1 MTSALECFLV
11 ALRLGLTSF
20 GGPVAHVGYFEEEYV
35 QKRKWLSEERFGE
48 LMALSQFIPGP
59 GSSQLGA
66 AIGHERAGLLGGFAA
81 WFGFT
86 LPSAL
91 VLLFVAMGIG
101 ALSGGYVPGMLH
113 GMKLVAI
120 AVVAGAWMGMR
131 SSLATGTRKFLIALF
146 SLVILY
152 LMPSPWMTLVVIAVA
167 ALVGVFLLNAGK
179 LPAKDES
186 KTRGLGGILAMA
198 VFFILLFLSLKGTS
212 NSDWQQ
218 LGGIYRAGALV
229 FGGGHVVLPMLQ
241 ETMVDGGFMGKDGKE
256 IFLGGYGATQAV
268 PGPVFTFASFL
279 GGHTQI
285 FGNPWLGA
293 GAAVVAVFLPGM
305 LLLGGTMSVWGRL
318 RGKEWAQK
326 AVQGAN
332 AAVVGILGVALIK
345 MATGGAIGGWQDVL
359 GAVEIFLN
367 GGWQD
372 ALSVVVLFLILQK
385 KFIPVWALVI
395 LAAGV
400 GALIG

>member
-1 MTSALECFLV
+1 MNNAFECFLV
-11 ALRLGLTSF
+11 ALRLGVTSF
-20 GGPVAHVGYFEEEYV
+20 GGPVAHVGYFQQEYV
-35 QKRKWLSEERFGE
+35 EKRKWITEERFGE

-101 ALSGGYVPGMLH
+101 SLTGGYVDGMLH

-120 AVVAGAWMGMR
+120 AVVAGAWLGMR

-146 SLVILY
+146 ALAVL
-152 LMPSPWMTLVVIAVA
+152 LLAPSPWITLMVIAVSG
-167 ALVGVFLLNAGK
+167 LVGVFILSAGE
-179 LPAKDES
+179 LPKQVTNQ
-186 KTRGLGGILAMA
+186 KRGWGGALAMI
-198 VFFILLFLSLKGTS
+198 VFFMLLFLSLRGSS
-212 NSDWQQ
+212 NDDWRQ

-241 ETMVDGGFMGKDGKE
+241 ETMVDGDFMTKDV
-256 IFLGGYGATQAV
+256 FLGGYGATQAV

-279 GGHTQI
+279 GGQTQI
-285 FGNPWLGA
+285 FGSAWLGA
-293 GAAVVAVFLPGM
+293 GAAVIAVFLPGM

-332 AAVVGILGVALIK
+332 AAVVGVLGVALIR
-345 MATGGAIGGWQDVL
+345 MAAGGAIGGWQDAL
-359 GAVEIFLN
+359 G
-367 GGWQD
+367 
-372 ALSVVVLFLILQK
+372 VVVLFLILK
-385 KFIPVWALVI
+385 KKLIPVWALVI
-395 LAAGV
+395 LAAAG
-400 GALIG
+400 GALLG

>member
-1 MTSALECFLV
+1 
-11 ALRLGLTSF
+11 
-20 GGPVAHVGYFEEEYV
+20 VGYFEAEYV

-66 AIGHERAGLLGGFAA
+66 AIGFERAGLAGGVAA

-91 VLLFVAMGIG
+91 VLLFVALGID

-120 AVVAGAWMGMR
+120 AVVAGAWLGMR
-131 SSLATGTRKFLIALF
+131 GSLAVGAPRLLIALGA
-146 SLVILY
+146 LVVLF
-152 LMPSPWMTLVVIAVA
+152 LLPSPWITLVVIAVS
-167 ALVGVFLLNAGK
+167 ALVGMTVLQTGT
-179 LPAKDES
+179 LPVEDES
-186 KTRGLGGILAMA
+186 KSRGLGGVLAMV
-198 VFFILLFLSLKGTS
+198 VFFALLFFSFAETTS
-212 NSDWQQ
+212 RDWEQ

-241 ETMVDGGFMGKDGKE
+241 ETMVDGGFMGKE

-279 GGHTQI
+279 GGQTKI
-285 FGNPWLGA
+285 FGNSWVGA
-293 GAAVVAVFLPGM
+293 GSAVIAVFLPGM

-318 RGKEWAQK
+318 RGKQWAQR

-332 AAVVGILGVALIK
+332 AAVVGVLGVALIR
-345 MATGGAIGGWQDVL
+345 MTTGGAIGGWQDAL
-359 GAVEIFLN
+359 GVA
-367 GGWQD
+367 
-372 ALSVVVLFLILQK
+372 VLFLLLRRK
-385 KFIPVWALVI
+385 LIPVWALVI

-400 GALIG
+400 GALMG